1 MTRTLWERSTP
12 ARDLAAAATADQQV
26 RWRNTW
32 LSLLTGFLMLTL
44 ILLLSVVASG
54 QQVKYDMLPVD
65 ERIDKI
71 LDSVQREARTYS
83 QTRDLASVPDR
94 TKRIA
99 ETYFRRYLPA
109 KITQLDSTHQINELM
124 EHATGS
130 MRSALRMQSP
140 AAGDLMRWLYGG
152 LKPVAMGNYLPAARI
167 NAIHF
172 ISHLDRPAAR
182 GGVPQPY
189 PFVLKDMR
197 QIYDDAN
204 NPDGVRAAAL
214 QGIERFVRYTP
225 TEEIPAA
232 DRQALTQAMT
242 DLLQADP
249 PRGRDDLAHAFLQ
262 RYAVSI
268 LSNLSTDASI
278 GKQFVSVST
287 NDSKPNLIALHSA
300 AAVGTLPGK
309 MAEGDVETK
318 EVLKQWAKRILT
330 AYQNEIDRLEAMERP
345 TTTSRFQP
353 PPPESFVRETKDP
366 NERAMPR
373 MGGMEEG
380 MMMGEGMMEEG
391 MMMMEDDMMMMEDSM
406 MGMEGMMYGGMMPGM
421 TVEKAQPA
429 EIIASRKKLN
439 FVLQQVLLGVTGS
452 SEKVED
458 VESIQPTAGLIA
470 ATPADNVDA
479 VKSWVQSV
487 NDLTTNLNDTSIG
500 TEREFIKML
509 SEQLE
514 SLESLAS
521 GRKAT
526 VKMYEVPMFDDFGA
540 PANPAAEAPADGEP
554 AAANPPRQPAAG
566 GDAGLD
572 ALMEQ

>member
-1 MTRTLWERSTP
+1 MTRTLWESSLP
-12 ARDLAAAATADQQV
+12 VQDLAAADTADRQHV
-26 RWRNTW
+26 RWRKTW
-32 LSLLTGFLMLTL
+32 LALLTGFLMLALT
-44 ILLLSVVASG
+44 LLLSVVASG
-54 QQVKYDMLPVD
+54 QRVKYDVLPVD

-71 LDSVQREARTYS
+71 LDTVQREARTYS
-83 QTRDLASVPDR
+83 QARDLASVSDK

-99 ETYFRRYLPA
+99 ETYFSRYLPA
-109 KITQLDSTHQINELM
+109 KITQLDSTHQINGLM

-130 MRSALRMQSP
+130 MQSALRMQSP
-140 AAGDLMRWLYGG
+140 AAGDLMRWLYAG

-172 ISHLDRPAAR
+172 ISHLDRPAQR

-197 QIYDDAN
+197 QIYDGAN

-225 TEEIPAA
+225 TNQIPAA
-232 DRQALTQAMT
+232 DREALTQAMT
-242 DLLQADP
+242 DLLQSDP
-249 PRGRDDLAHAFLQ
+249 PGGRDPLAHAFLQ

-287 NDSKPNLIALHSA
+287 KDTNPDLIALHSA

-309 MAEGDVETK
+309 MQQGDVETR
-318 EVLKQWAKRILT
+318 EVLKQWAKRILK
-330 AYQNEIDRLEAMERP
+330 AYQNEIARLEAMEKQ
-345 TTTSRFQP
+345 TSTSRFQP
-353 PPPESFVRETKDP
+353 PSPESFVRETKDP
-366 NERAMPR
+366 NERAVPR

-380 MMMGEGMMEEG
+380 MMMEDD
-391 MMMMEDDMMMMEDSM
+391 MMMMEDDMMMMEDDM
-406 MGMEGMMYGGMMPGM
+406 MGGGDMMFGGMMPGM
-421 TVEKAQPA
+421 SVEKAQPA
-429 EIIASRKKLN
+429 EIVASRKKLN
-439 FVLQQVLLGVTGS
+439 FVLQQVLMGVTGTP
-452 SEKVED
+452 KKLAD
-458 VESIQPTAGLIA
+458 VESIEPTAGLIA
-470 ATPADNVDA
+470 ATPADRFDS

-500 TEREFIKML
+500 NQREFVKML

-521 GRKAT
+521 GKKAT
-526 VKMYEVPMFDDFGA
+526 VKMYEVPVFDDFT
-540 PANPAAEAPADGEP
+540 APADTEP
-554 AAANPPRQPAAG
+554 DAENAARRPAAG
-566 GDAGLD
+566 GDGGLD